1 MATHDPSS
9 GHRILVVDDEPAIR
23 DVMQMLLE
31 LEGYVVRT
39 AADGRQ
45 ALELLACDHCDLV
58 ITDLMM
64 PVMDGDELARR
75 IRADAGIAQLPILL
89 TTASVLPD
97 GPPDGL
103 FNGCLD
109 KPYDLAELLAR
120 IEWLL
125 RRRAA

>member
-1 MATHDPSS
+1 
-9 GHRILVVDDEPAIR
+9 
-23 DVMQMLLE
+23 
-31 LEGYVVRT
+31 
-39 AADGRQ
+39 
-45 ALELLACDHCDLV
+45 
-58 ITDLMM
+58 MM